1 MRRCATLVLFA
12 ASGAFAAAC
21 LAGGQARAQTPQ
33 GETLRKIA
41 EKGEVVMSFRDAAVP
56 FSYVDANQ
64 QPVGYA
70 HEICLKA
77 IDEIKAELKRPDLK
91 VKFQLVAGSARIPLL
106 LNGTIDMECGTTT
119 NSAERQKQVA
129 FSLTYFVSSNRI
141 LTKTTSPI
149 RTFADLKGKTVTTN
163 AGSTGLKQLSE
174 LNVEKSMGMRITPG
188 SDLGEAFLLL
198 ENDRADAFFLDDV
211 ILASLAARSRNPKG
225 YHLVG
230 EAMSIEPYSVM
241 VRKDDPAFK
250 AVIDRA
256 LKKMIESGEMQALYK
271 KWFEQPIPPQN
282 ITLNYPPTD
291 LTKKA
296 WAKPTD
302 AADPDVYR

>member
-1 MRRCATLVLFA
+1 MRNRATFA
-12 ASGAFAAAC
+12 ALATVAVAAS
-21 LAGGQARAQTPQ
+21 QAQAQT
-33 GETLRKIA
+33 GETLKKIA
-41 EKGEVVMSFRDAAVP
+41 EKGEIVMSFRDAAVP
-56 FSYVDANQ
+56 FSYVDGNQ

-77 IDEIKAELKRPDLK
+77 IDEVKKELKKPDLK

-129 FSLTYFVSSNRI
+129 FSLTYFVSGNRI
-141 LTKTTSPI
+141 LTKTSSPI
-149 RTFADLKGKTVTTN
+149 KSFDDLKGKTVTTN
-163 AGSTGLKQLSE
+163 AGSTGLKQMTE
-174 LNVEKSMGMRITPG
+174 INAAKNMGMRITPG
-188 SDLGEAFLLL
+188 ADLGEAFLLL

-230 EAMSIEPYSVM
+230 EAMSIEPYSIM
-241 VRKDDPAFK
+241 VRKDDTAFK
-250 AVIDRA
+250 AVLDRG
-256 LKKMIESGEMQALYK
+256 LKKMIETGEMQALYK

-282 ITLNYPPTD
+282 ITLNYGASD

-296 WAKPTD
+296 WAKPSD
-302 AADPDVYR
+302 SAEAEAYK

>member
-1 MRRCATLVLFA
+1 MRVRATLAVI
-12 ASGAFAAAC
+12 AAAL
-21 LAGGQARAQTPQ
+21 LAGPLAQAQTS
-33 GETLRKIA
+33 GETLKKIV
-41 EKGEVVMSFRDAAVP
+41 EKGEVVMSHRDAALP
-56 FSYVDANQ
+56 FSYVDGNQ

-77 IDEIKAELKRPDLK
+77 IEEIKAELKRPDLK
-91 VKFQLVAGSARIPLL
+91 TKVQLVAGSARIPLL

-149 RTFADLKGKTVTTN
+149 KSFDDLKGKTVTTN

-174 LNVEKSMGMRITPG
+174 INAAKNMGMRITPG
-188 SDLGEAFLLL
+188 ADLGEAFLLL
-198 ENDRADAFFLDDV
+198 ENDRAEAFFLDDV

-230 EAMSIEPYSVM
+230 EAMSIEPYSIM
-241 VRKDDPAFK
+241 IRKDDPAFK
-250 AVIDRA
+250 AVVDRA
-256 LKKMIESGEMQALYK
+256 LKKLIESGEMQTLYK
-271 KWFEQPIPPQN
+271 KWFESPIPPQN

-291 LTKKA
+291 LTKKG

-302 AADPDVYR
+302 NADPEAYK

>member
-1 MRRCATLVLFA
+1 MQFRATIVALA
-12 ASGAFAAAC
+12 A
-21 LAGGQARAQTPQ
+21 LMAGGAAHAQAT
-33 GETLRKIA
+33 GETLKKIA
-41 EKGEVVMSFRDAAVP
+41 EKGEVVMSYRDAAVP
-56 FSYVDANQ
+56 FSYVDGNQ

-70 HEICLKA
+70 HDICLKA
-77 IDEIKAELKRPDLK
+77 IDEIKAELKKPDLK
-91 VKFQLVAGSARIPLL
+91 VRFQLVAGSARIPLL

-141 LTKTTSPI
+141 LTKTSSPI
-149 RTFADLKGKTVTTN
+149 KAFADLAGKTVTTN

-174 LNVEKSMGMRITPG
+174 INAEKSMNMRITPG

-198 ENDRADAFFLDDV
+198 ENDRAQAFFLDDV
-211 ILASLAARSRNPKG
+211 ILASLAARSRNPKN

-230 EAMSIEPYSVM
+230 EPMSIEPYSIM

-250 AVIDRA
+250 AVLDRA
-256 LKKMIESGEMQALYK
+256 LKKMIASGDMQKLYA

-282 ITLNYPPTD
+282 ITLAYPPTA

-296 WAKPTD
+296 WANPTD
-302 AADPDVYR
+302 SADPTVYQ

>member
-1 MRRCATLVLFA
+1 MKAYSLTLAVL
-12 ASGAFAAAC
+12 AS
-21 LAGGQARAQTPQ
+21 LAGSSLAQAQQ
-33 GETLRKIA
+33 GGTLAKIA
-41 EKGEVVMSFRDAAVP
+41 EKGEIVMSYRDAAVP
-56 FSYVDANQ
+56 FSYVDGNQ

-70 HEICLKA
+70 HDICLRA

-91 VKFQLVAGSARIPLL
+91 VRFQLVAGSARIPLL
-106 LNGTIDMECGTTT
+106 LNGTVDMECGTTT

-129 FSLTYFVSSNRI
+129 FSLTYFVSANRI
-141 LTKTTSPI
+141 LTKTSSPI
-149 RTFADLKGKTVTTN
+149 KSFADLKGRTVTTN
-163 AGSTGLKQLSE
+163 AGSTGLKQLTE
-174 LNVEKSMGMRITPG
+174 INAEKNMGMRITPG

-198 ENDRADAFFLDDV
+198 ENDRAEAFFLDDV

-230 EAMSIEPYSVM
+230 ESMSLEPYSVM

-256 LKKMIESGEMQALYK
+256 LKKMIENGEMKKLYA

-282 ITLNYPPTD
+282 ITLDYPATSA
-291 LTKKA
+291 TQKA
-296 WAKPTD
+296 WAHPTD
-302 AADPDVYR
+302 SADPAVYR

>member
-1 MRRCATLVLFA
+1 MMKVHSAALALGALLA
-12 ASGAFAAAC
+12 ASAA
-21 LAGGQARAQTPQ
+21 QAQQNDA
-33 GETLRKIA
+33 LKKIA
-41 EKGEVVMSFRDAAVP
+41 EKGEVVVSYRDAAVP
-56 FSYVDANQ
+56 FSYVDGNQ

-70 HEICLKA
+70 HDICLRA
-77 IDEIKAELKRPDLK
+77 VEEIKAELKRPDLK

-129 FSLTYFVSSNRI
+129 FSLTYFVSGNRI
-141 LTKTTSPI
+141 LTKTSSPI
-149 RTFADLKGKTVTTN
+149 KSFDDLKGKTVTTN

-174 LNVEKSMGMRITPG
+174 LNAAKNMGMRITPG

-241 VRKDDPAFK
+241 IRKDDPAFK
-250 AVIDRA
+250 AVIDRR
-256 LKKMIESGEMQALYK
+256 LRKMIETGEMQALYK

-282 ITLNYPPTD
+282 ITLNYTPTS

-302 AADPDVYR
+302 SADPEVYK

>member
-1 MRRCATLVLFA
+1 MTIRATLAFLGVLA
-12 ASGAFAAAC
+12 AIPAAH
-21 LAGGQARAQTPQ
+21 AQPA
-33 GETLRKIA
+33 GETLKKIA
-41 EKGEVVMSFRDAAVP
+41 EKGEVVMSYRDAAVP
-56 FSYVDANQ
+56 FSYLDGNQ

-70 HEICLKA
+70 HDICLKA

-91 VKFQLVAGSARIPLL
+91 VRFQLVAGSARIPLL

-119 NSAERQKQVA
+119 NTAERQKQVA

-141 LTKTTSPI
+141 LTKTSSPI
-149 RTFADLKGKTVTTN
+149 KAFADLAGKTVTTN
-163 AGSTGLKQLSE
+163 AGSTALKQLSE
-174 LNVEKSMGMRITPG
+174 INAEKSMGMRITPG

-198 ENDRADAFFLDDV
+198 ENDRAQAFFLDDV
-211 ILASLAARSRNPKG
+211 LLASLAARSRNPKA

-230 EAMSIEPYSVM
+230 EPMSTEPYTVM

-250 AVIDRA
+250 AVIDRG
-256 LKKMIESGEMQALYK
+256 LKKMIASGEMQKLYT

-282 ITLNYPPTD
+282 ITLAYPATA

-296 WAKPTD
+296 WSSPTD
-302 AADPDVYR
+302 SADPAVYQ